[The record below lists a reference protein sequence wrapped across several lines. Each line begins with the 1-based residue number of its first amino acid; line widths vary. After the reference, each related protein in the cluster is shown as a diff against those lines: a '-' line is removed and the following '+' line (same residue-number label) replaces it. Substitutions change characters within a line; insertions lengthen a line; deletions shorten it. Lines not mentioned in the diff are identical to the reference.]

1 MREIIIII
9 LLLFCNLFYIY
20 SNNIITFPFKRIFND
35 ELITNDTFYENYFN
49 NKIYTNIKIGTPTIE
64 ISTQINSKQ

>member
-1 MREIIIII
+1 MREIIII

-49 NKIYTNIKIGTPTIE
+49 NKIYTNINIGTPTIE
-64 ISTQINSKQ
+64 I